1 MSQIMLLALEQH
13 SVTKLQM
20 IAPPKKLIA
29 IYIISR
35 WKTHGGFIQQFSQC
49 ENNSK
54 IAWTNES
61 KYM

>member
-1 MSQIMLLALEQH
+1 MSEMVLLALEQH
-13 SVTKLQM
+13 STTKLQI

-29 IYIISR
+29 IYIIYR
-35 WKTHGGFIQQFSQC
+35 WKTHRVFIQQFSQY
-49 ENNSK
+49 EDNSK